1 MIKIEHTLFSLPFV
15 LAAAALAYD
24 FQPLAIA
31 VLIQRLFLI
40 IIALTSARSA
50 GMALN
55 RIIDKDIDAANPR
68 TTERELASGKLSL
81 AAAWLLVVF
90 SLLIYIVVVF
100 YLPRLCQYL
109 SPIPVI
115 WIFVYPY
122 LKRLTYFSHLFLGT
136 TLGGATLGAWIA
148 ITGAVDNLA
157 PVYLALAVVFWV
169 TGFDIIYATQDIEF
183 DRARALHSVP
193 SRFGLTAAIRI
204 TRVLHFLTPLF
215 LYLCGLEL
223 GLGTVYKL
231 GVLAVIIV
239 LFYEQQLVKESKIE
253 AAFFTVNTWISFL
266 ILAAVMFE
274 ILLR

>member
-15 LAAAALAYD
+15 LAAATLAYN
-24 FQPLAIA
+24 FQPLAA
-31 VLIQRLFLI
+31 GLLFQRFFWI
-40 IIALTSARSA
+40 IIALTSARAA

-68 TTERELASGKLSL
+68 TASRELASGTLSL
-81 AAAWLLVVF
+81 RAAWILVAL
-90 SLLIYIVVVF
+90 SLLIYIVAVL
-100 YLPRLCQYL
+100 YMPPLCQWL

-115 WIFVYPY
+115 WIITYPY

-157 PVYLALAVVFWV
+157 PVYLALAVVSWV
-169 TGFDIIYATQDIEF
+169 TGFDIIYATQDIDF
-183 DRARALHSVP
+183 DKASGLHSIP
-193 SRFGLTAAIRI
+193 SRFGFANAVRI
-204 TRVLHFLTPLF
+204 TKFLHFLTPLC

-223 GLGTVYKL
+223 GLGLAYKL
-231 GVLAVIIV
+231 GVLAVIAA

-253 AAFFTVNTWISFL
+253 AAFFTVNTWISFV
-266 ILAAVMFE
+266 ILGAVLAE
-274 ILLR
+274 IALR